1 MRRYWPA
8 VTKSEVKVQ
17 KIRQEILK
25 EVAKCSVTSIY
36 SIYKDT
42 SQQFDAQK
50 RMQVIDT
57 MIWIFI
63 ALSLNGSG

>member
-1 MRRYWPA
+1 MRRYWPT
-8 VTKSEVKVQ
+8 VTRSEIKDQ

-25 EVAKCSVTSIY
+25 EVAKCSVTNIY